1 MPQVRPGTTIEINF
15 FFKRAS
21 RKTDLII
28 DKLSKT
34 RAQKYI
40 HLYMKTWDKI
50 DVVYKLIGDQ

>member
-1 MPQVRPGTTIEINF
+1 MPQVRPGTTKEINF